1 MRSDLQYFQS
11 ILNLGSTYMDPSER
25 DKITG
30 VLVHKQVLLILRH
43 TGVCG
48 PWLLRNQHVCDVKTV
63 MNLHTQIA
71 LIYNNIY
78 TLELFWRFTFLT
90 HTLDTLWPGWQYK
103 FKIHSKIKLQV
114 LMWRFWCKVQASFI
128 KHT

>member
-11 ILNLGSTYMDPSER
+11 ILNPGSTYMDPSER

-30 VLVHKQVLLILRH
+30 VLVHKQVLLIFRH

-63 MNLHTQIA
+63 MYLYTQRA
-71 LIYNNIY
+71 LISNYNI
-78 TLELFWRFTFLT
+78 FTHWNSFEDLHSW
-90 HTLDTLWPGWQYK
+90 HTLWTDSDQDDSINFK
-103 FKIHSKIKLQV
+103 FSLKIHSKIKLQV
-114 LMWRFWCKVQASFI
+114 LMWRFWCKSV
-128 KHT
+128 